1 MKHIKQIC
9 LCNIALMAIV
19 LSMIGCSQNVPLSG
33 RITFADNGEPLSE
46 GAIAFVSST
55 NQARSEIGKDGNY
68 KLGFEREGNGLPKG
82 EYKVYIQALHVELQ
96 RGNDSDGDGEP
107 DIIRRIETP
116 LIAKKYATP
125 ETSGLVFIA
134 DGKTKTFDIKVER
147 ADSK

>member
-9 LCNIALMAIV
+9 LCNIALIAIV

-33 RITFADNGEPLSE
+33 RITFADNDEPLSA
-46 GAIAFVSST
+46 GTIAFVSGTS
-55 NQARSEIGKDGNY
+55 QARSEIGKDGKY
-68 KLGFEREGNGLPKG
+68 QLGFEREGSGLPKG
-82 EYKVYIQALHVELQ
+82 EYKVYIQALHVKIQ
-96 RGNDSDGDGEP
+96 TGKDDNGDGEP
-107 DIIRRIETP
+107 DIIGRTETP

-147 ADSK
+147 AGSE